1 MTYQPSEYS
10 CMYQQC
16 LIDYYFPRPLLPSVG
31 HRTAHSSRGGTRCFA
46 APSLPLARPC
56 CGCSSLRDAP
66 KNSRYYRTPRWV
78 SLAGWLAGLR
88 ALPPAARL
96 ATPPPP
102 SRFHAT
108 LLWAGGRA
116 PETDADARQAPP
128 PSPPSG
134 VFRAFRYY
142 SGAIIRGRGREGAPR
157 RSLNPF
163 PPSSFLTVGAAAARL
178 PKDPLKRDW
187 TLRVPPTEL
196 SFRSGMEV
204 PKSVAL
210 VAALAFV
217 VLGALATR
225 WLQRMEERNE
235 EVRRLALLAAAEVE
249 AIEKEAAA
257 YHYGQYGGFVRASDL
272 PEVPSLWTTAQ
283 EVAAAPLWTT
293 QAQEVAPVL
302 APKEVEAE
310 AAVAVSA
317 TAGKRV

>member
-1 MTYQPSEYS
+1 
-10 CMYQQC
+10 
-16 LIDYYFPRPLLPSVG
+16 
-31 HRTAHSSRGGTRCFA
+31 
-46 APSLPLARPC
+46 
-56 CGCSSLRDAP
+56 
-66 KNSRYYRTPRWV
+66 
-78 SLAGWLAGLR
+78 
-88 ALPPAARL
+88 
-96 ATPPPP
+96 
-102 SRFHAT
+102 
-108 LLWAGGRA
+108 
-116 PETDADARQAPP
+116 
-128 PSPPSG
+128 
-134 VFRAFRYY
+134 
-142 SGAIIRGRGREGAPR
+142 
-157 RSLNPF
+157 
-163 PPSSFLTVGAAAARL
+163 
-178 PKDPLKRDW
+178 
-187 TLRVPPTEL
+187 
-196 SFRSGMEV
+196 MEV

-310 AAVAVSA
+310 AAVAASA
-317 TAGKRV
+317 TAGKRVCAMCSKPTTLRCKRCKSAKYWSVSSRPALVSSFFFMEFFFPL